1 MMGKQNQTEK
11 IKKHLE
17 SGGTIT
23 ALSALQAFGCM
34 RLAARISELRKKDHL
49 PIASR
54 TVSNGEKRYSEYYL
68 QYNFKTL

>member
-1 MMGKQNQTEK
+1 MEK
-11 IKKHLE
+11 ITQSEQIKKHLE

-23 ALSALQAFGCM
+23 ALSALQIFGCM

-54 TVSNGEKRYSEYYL
+54 TVTNGDKRFSEYYL
-68 QYNFKTL
+68 QHNLKTV